1 LAPTPARDGR
11 LVVVARR
18 ARRLLHDD
26 TLILSSE
33 PLSEDNAFD
42 LAAIEA
48 RDGKPFVSTGS
59 LPPSERVRDLVTEA
73 HER

>member
-1 LAPTPARDGR
+1 
-11 LVVVARR
+11 V
-18 ARRLLHDD
+18 HDD

-33 PLSEDNAFD
+33 PLSEDNTFD

-48 RDGKPFVSTGS
+48 RDGKPFVSTRS